1 MKKLANGKR
10 NRGFTLVEL
19 LVVVTILGI
28 LSTVVFLN
36 VLRHPDKARQTA
48 AKTQI
53 GIFEQAIETF
63 YIDTGGYPSNEEG
76 LKALVEK
83 PMDSDVAA
91 RWDGPYLKKK
101 KTPKDPWGREYLYRQ
116 PGTNNTDFD
125 IICYGKDGADGGE
138 GVNKDITNQNLDEI

>member
-28 LSTVVFLN
+28 LVTVVGLN
-36 VLRHPDKARQTA
+36 VLRLPDKARQAA

-53 GIFEQAIETF
+53 AILKQALEEF
-63 YIDTGGYPSNEEG
+63 YIDTGTYPSNEEG
-76 LKALVEK
+76 FKALVEK

-91 RWDGPYLKKK
+91 RWGGRYMEKV
-101 KTPKDPWGREYLYRQ
+101 PKDPWGREYLYRQ

-138 GVNKDITNQNLDEI
+138 AVNRDITNHNLDET